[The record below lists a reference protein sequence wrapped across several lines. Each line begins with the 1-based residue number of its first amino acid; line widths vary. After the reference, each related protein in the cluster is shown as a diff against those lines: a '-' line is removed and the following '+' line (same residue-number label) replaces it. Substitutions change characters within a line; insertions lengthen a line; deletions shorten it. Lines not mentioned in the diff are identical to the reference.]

1 MFDTLM
7 NYICIPFGYIMKFCW
22 QLVENYGLAI
32 LLFTLISKV
41 ILLPVGIWVHKN
53 SIKMVRIQPEINF
66 LKARYYGDLDTVA
79 NEQSKLFK
87 REKYSPAASIVSL
100 VLQLFFLSAIIEI
113 IYHPL
118 TYLLGLPAETVAAL
132 GEKLKVD
139 MAASAAEINIV
150 QAVKNAT
157 SVVLDA
163 ATDARIAGLAFKF
176 LGFDISVVAS
186 EAWGKNIIVP
196 LTAGLSAW
204 LFCDSQNR
212 MNVLQHEQSKLSQ
225 YGMMIFSVGLSLYLG
240 FFVPAGIALYWMAS
254 NLFAIV
260 QQILLNAWINP
271 KKHVDYEALEES
283 RRALA
288 AIEALDSERGERA
301 KELKKRE
308 REDYKRFFKVANKRI
323 VIYSEKSGFYKYFED
338 LMRELFVLSNVT
350 IHYVTGDPDDKIFG
364 LAQTNSKLRA
374 YYVGNKKLITLMM
387 KMDADMVLMTT
398 PDLEK
403 YYIKR
408 SLWRKDIEYIYVPH
422 DPMSVHMGLRE
433 NALDHFDTV
442 FCTGPHVEREVRAT
456 EAVYGLP
463 KKTLVQFGY
472 PLSEKLRELGENNPP
487 DHRGGRKKIL
497 IAPSW
502 QEDNVL
508 DSCLDGLIEK
518 LYGDAYRL
526 VVRPHPEYVKRFGDK
541 MRAVTEKYAHLVG
554 DGLEFELDFSKNSSI
569 YDSDLMITDW
579 SGISCEFCYATGRPA
594 LFINT
599 AMKVENPNW
608 QKIDCVPVEVSLRNR
623 IGVAIEKED
632 VAKADEIVALLIE
645 KTEEYR
651 DKIDEA
657 YHEHFF
663 NIGHSAHVGALY
675 ILGQLRKRQNQN
687 KESEKK

>member
-1 MFDTLM
+1 MFDTLIH
-7 NYICIPFGYIMKFCW
+7 YVCVPFGYLMKVCFD
-22 QLVENYGLAI
+22 LVKNYGVAI
-32 LLFTLISKV
+32 LLFTVVSKL
-41 ILLPVGIWVHKN
+41 ILLPVSIWVHHN

-66 LKARYYGDLDTVA
+66 LKVKYYGDLDTIA

-87 REKYSPAASIVSL
+87 REKYSPVASIVSL

-118 TYLLGLPAETVAAL
+118 TYIVGLSPEVIADLGARL
-132 GEKLKVD
+132 GVD
-139 MAASAAEINIV
+139 TAASAAEIEL
-150 QAVKNAT
+150 VKLLKVT
-157 SVVLDA
+157 SAMALEPDIGMRIFALDF
-163 ATDARIAGLAFKF
+163 GF
-176 LGFDISVVAS
+176 LGFDISEVAS
-186 EAWGKNIIVP
+186 TAFGKYLVVP
-196 LTAGLSAW
+196 AVAGLSAW
-204 LFCDSQNR
+204 LFCWSQNK
-212 MNVLQHEQSKLSQ
+212 MNVLQHEQSKMSQ

-240 FFVPAGIALYWMAS
+240 AFVPAGIALYWIAS
-254 NLFAIV
+254 NLFAIG
-260 QQILLNAWINP
+260 QQVLLNIAIP
-271 KKHVDYEALEES
+271 PQKQVDYEALEES

-288 AIEALDSERGERA
+288 AIEALDGERGARA

-308 REDYKRFFKVANKRI
+308 KTDYKRFFKVANKRI
-323 VIYSEKSGFYKYFED
+323 VIYSEKSGFYKYFEA
-338 LMRELFVLSNVT
+338 LMNELFALSNVT
-350 IHYVTGDPDDKIFG
+350 VHYVTSDPDDTVFT
-364 LAQTNSKLRA
+364 LAEQNPHLRV

-408 SLWRKDIEYIYVPH
+408 SLVRKDVEYVYVPH

-456 EAVYGLP
+456 EAAYGLAP
-463 KKTLVQFGY
+463 KTLVQFGY
-472 PLSEKLRELGENNPP
+472 PLSEKLKALGDANPP
-487 DHRGGRKKIL
+487 DHRNGRKKIL

-518 LYGDAYRL
+518 LYCDEYRL
-526 VVRPHPEYVKRFGDK
+526 VVRPHPEYVKRYGER
-541 MRAVTEKYAHLVG
+541 MRVVTEKYAHLVG
-554 DGLEFELDFSKNSSI
+554 EGLEFELDFSKNSSI

-623 IGVAIEKED
+623 IGIAIDKEQLANVD
-632 VAKADEIVALLIE
+632 RTAAELLARADEYREKIEVA
-645 KTEEYR
+645 YR
-651 DKIDEA
+651 
-657 YHEHFF
+657 EHFF
-663 NIGHSAHVGALY
+663 NIGNSAHVGALY
-675 ILGQLRKRQNQN
+675 ILKRLR
-687 KESEKK
+687 EKQSQSRK

>member
-7 NYICIPFGYIMKFCW
+7 GYVCIPFGYIMKLCW
-22 QLVENYGLAI
+22 MAVSNYGLAI
-32 LLFTLISKV
+32 LLFTLISKL
-41 ILLPVGIWVHKN
+41 ILLPVSIWVHNN

-79 NEQSKLFK
+79 AEQSKLFK

-100 VLQLFFLSAIIEI
+100 ILQLFFLSAIIEI

-118 TYLLGLPAETVAAL
+118 TYLLGLSPETLAAL
-132 GEKLKVD
+132 GTRFGLD
-139 MAASAAEINIV
+139 MTASSAEIQLVELIRNSSMVTVEEVRIAAALDFSFLGLDISEVAAE
-150 QAVKNAT
+150 T
-157 SVVLDA
+157 
-163 ATDARIAGLAFKF
+163 
-176 LGFDISVVAS
+176 
-186 EAWGKNIIVP
+186 WGKNIVVP
-196 LTAGLSAW
+196 LLAGLSAW

-212 MNVLQHEQSKLSQ
+212 LNVLQHEQSKLSQ

-240 FFVPAGIALYWMAS
+240 FFVPAGIALYWVAS
-254 NLFAIV
+254 NLFAIL
-260 QQILLNAWINP
+260 QQVLLNRFIDP

-288 AIEALDSERGERA
+288 AIEALDEGNGDRA
-301 KELKKRE
+301 KELKRRE
-308 REDYKRFFKVANKRI
+308 KEDYKRFFRVANKRI
-323 VIYSEKSGFYKYFED
+323 VIYSEKSGFYKYFEA
-338 LMRELFVLSNVT
+338 LMKELFALSNVT
-350 IHYVTGDPDDKIFG
+350 VHYVTGDPDDKIFD
-364 LAQTNSKLRA
+364 LAESHPKLRA
-374 YYVGNKKLITLMM
+374 YYIGNKKLITLMM

-408 SLWRKDIEYIYVPH
+408 SLVRKDIEYVYVPH

-456 EAVYGLP
+456 EKVYGLP
-463 KKTLVQFGY
+463 PKTLVRFGY
-472 PLSEKLRELGENNPP
+472 PLSEKLRELGERNPP

-508 DSCLDGLIEK
+508 DSCLDKLIET
-518 LYGDAYRL
+518 LYGEEYRL
-526 VVRPHPEYVKRFGDK
+526 VVRPHPEYVKRYPEK
-541 MRAVTEKYAHLVG
+541 MHAVTERYAHLVG

-569 YDSDLMITDW
+569 YDSDIMITDW

-594 LFINT
+594 LFVNT

-608 QKIDCVPVEVSLRNR
+608 QKVDCVPVEISLRDR
-623 IGVAIEKED
+623 IGVAVDKQDLAE
-632 VAKADEIVALLIE
+632 AHRIVERLIE
-645 KTEEYR
+645 QTEEYR
-651 DKIDEA
+651 EKIDEA
-657 YHEHFF
+657 YREHFF
-663 NIGHSAHVGALY
+663 NIGNSAHVGALY
-675 ILGQLRKRQNQN
+675 ILGQLKKRQN
-687 KESEKK
+687 KKL